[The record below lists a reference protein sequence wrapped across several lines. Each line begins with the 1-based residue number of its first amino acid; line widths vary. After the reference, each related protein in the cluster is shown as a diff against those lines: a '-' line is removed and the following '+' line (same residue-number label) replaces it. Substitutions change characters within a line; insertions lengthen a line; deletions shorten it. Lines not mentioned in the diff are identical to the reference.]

1 MGDLQDTEWS
11 RFVFDL
17 ATPIPSNEGMIRRR
31 ESIVLQPPL
40 ELISFSVRSRFH
52 EGAGGAAFFGRVEAE
67 TPDGIVTV
75 HDFSSADGWR
85 VIEDFRKPGLY
96 SLDPSQSAAAGEFD
110 VTSRF
115 SWASGGLGLIG
126 VRAGGADEPLPA
138 LVSSEFL
145 EVTDSEVGDTII
157 LGLST
162 YALPLEIAAEVEFF
176 PTLAPD
182 DKPFAVVALSRFTQ
196 AAMRYNPR
204 PPRGP
209 NELWLSDPNPDI
221 PPDGEGISAVD
232 AEAVV
237 TALREQGVSVR
248 DALHAPTMVALR
260 VEQPLVNAGWGALLV
275 LLFLAVALASA
286 SGLLLFSHLD
296 ARERQTEFALL
307 RTLGI
312 SRGQMQRILWVN
324 LFLMALCG
332 LALGTLLGWLIG
344 ASVLPL
350 MEVVEEGARATPSL
364 VLTTDWQRL
373 LVSLRY
379 PGRSNW
385 PLRSLAHLGDR

>member
-1 MGDLQDTEWS
+1 M
-11 RFVFDL
+11 
-17 ATPIPSNEGMIRRR
+17 
-31 ESIVLQPPL
+31 QPPVDV
-40 ELISFSVRSRFH
+40 ISFSVRSRFH
-52 EGAGGAAFFGRVEAE
+52 EGAGGAIFLGSVEAE
-67 TPDGIVTV
+67 TPEGVITV
-75 HDFSSADGWR
+75 HDFRSTDGWH

-96 SLDPSQSAAAGEFD
+96 SLDPSQSAAAGQFN

-115 SWASGGLGLIG
+115 SWASGGLALVGI
-126 VRAGGADEPLPA
+126 RAGGADEPIPA

-145 EVTDSEVGDTII
+145 DATDAKVGDTIV

-162 YALPLEIAAEVEFF
+162 YALPLEIAAELEFF
-176 PTLAPD
+176 PTLDPE
-182 DKPFAVVALSRFTQ
+182 DKPFAVVDLSRFSQ

-209 NELWLSDPNPDI
+209 NELWLAG
-221 PPDGEGISAVD
+221 DGSPSTLDQGW
-232 AEAVV
+232 AESM
-237 TALREQGVSVR
+237 TAAMRQEGVSVR
-248 DALHAPTMVALR
+248 NVMHAPTLVASR

-296 ARERQTEFALL
+296 SRERQTEFALL

-324 LFLMALCG
+324 LFLMAACG
-332 LALGTLLGWLIG
+332 VGLGTLLGWLIG

-373 LVSLRY
+373 LVSYVILAVVTGLCGLWLTWLTAKLQLQQILRM
-379 PGRSNW
+379 GE
-385 PLRSLAHLGDR
+385 